1 MKTKKLIRSKWFLP
15 TGVAALTLA
24 AGLFIGHLWLPG
36 PAGAVPPQTSL
47 SGQTPM
53 ALTDYKTGQALA
65 SDSLATL
72 QNLQNAYRA
81 VAAKVLPTVVEIDV
95 VDVVKQTVPAFPNPF
110 DFFFGPGNGNQAQ
123 PRQRTFRQQGLGSGV
138 IVRQT
143 GDKVYVLTNN
153 HVAGDATEISVKL
166 ADGRTFKA
174 KLVGKD
180 PNRDLALVEFESRGS
195 VPVADLGDSNTLQVG
210 DLVFAVGNPLGFES
224 TVTSGIVSA
233 LGRRSMPG
241 GEASGFT
248 TYIQTDA
255 AINQGNSGGALVNI
269 YGQVVGLNTWIA
281 STSGGNI
288 GLGFAIPINNA
299 KRAINDFITKGR
311 SDYGW
316 IGINMGNVM
325 PASAAELKLKEPS
338 GAFVYGVFKGSP
350 ADKAGVIPG
359 DVITKINGTALKD
372 SSDLMMAIGD
382 LAPGK
387 TASLDLQRYGEPQH
401 LTIQVGS
408 RADEKQLAA
417 QASKIWPGFS
427 VVKLTDDI
435 RQQLGLQKVS
445 AELVIGAVD
454 QGSPAD
460 VAGLRAGDLI
470 EKVSGK
476 EVKTL
481 PEFYKALNNAGSKEI
496 MFAIQRQDTNLIIG
510 LVH

>member
-1 MKTKKLIRSKWFLP
+1 MKSNRLIRRKWFLP
-15 TGVAALTLA
+15 AGVAALTLA

-36 PAGAVPPQTSL
+36 PAGAMPPQSSL
-47 SGQTPM
+47 SGQAPSTL
-53 ALTDYKTGQALA
+53 ADYRTGQAL
-65 SDSLATL
+65 SSESLATL
-72 QNLQNAYRA
+72 QSIQNAYRA

-95 VDVVKQTVPAFPNPF
+95 VDVVKQAVPTFPNPF
-110 DFFFGPGNGNQAQ
+110 DFFFGPGNGNQPQ
-123 PRQRTFRQQGLGSGV
+123 PRERTFRQQGLGSGV

-143 GDKVYVLTNN
+143 GDRVYVLTNN
-153 HVAGDATEISVKL
+153 HVAGEATEISVKL

-180 PNRDLALVEFESRGS
+180 PNRDLALVEFTSRGE
-195 VPVADLGDSNTLQVG
+195 VPVAELGDSNTLQVG
-210 DLVFAVGNPLGFES
+210 DIVFAVGNPLGFES

-241 GEASGFT
+241 ADVSGFT

-316 IGINMGNVM
+316 IGINMGNV
-325 PASAAELKLKEPS
+325 PQGSAAELKLKDS
-338 GAFVYGVFKGSP
+338 NGAFVYGVFKGSP
-350 ADKAGVIPG
+350 ADKAGIIPG
-359 DVITKINGTALKD
+359 DVITRINGTALKD
-372 SSDLMMAIGD
+372 SSDLMLAIGD
-382 LAPGK
+382 IAPGK
-387 TASLDLQRYGEPQH
+387 AASLEVERYGQPEH

-427 VVKLTDDI
+427 VVKLTNDI
-435 RQQLGLQKVS
+435 RQQLGLQNVS

-470 EKVSGK
+470 QKVGGRD
-476 EVKTL
+476 VRTL
-481 PEFYKALNNAGSKEI
+481 PDFYKALNNPGTKEI
-496 MFAIQRQDTNLIIG
+496 MFTIQRQDTNLIIG
-510 LVH
+510 LVR

>member
-1 MKTKKLIRSKWFLP
+1 MKTRKLIRSKWFLP
-15 TGVAALTLA
+15 AGAAALTLA

-36 PAGAVPPQTSL
+36 PANAAPPQPALSGRPPVSL
-47 SGQTPM
+47 ADYRSGQTPAIDGLK
-53 ALTDYKTGQALA
+53 ALQD
-65 SDSLATL
+65 
-72 QNLQNAYRA
+72 LQNAYRA

-95 VDVVKQTVPAFPNPF
+95 VDVVKQTIPVFPNPF

-123 PRQRTFRQQGLGSGV
+123 PRQREFRQQGLGSGV

-166 ADGRTFKA
+166 ADGRTFKG

-180 PNRDLALVEFESRGS
+180 PNRDLALVEFASRGN
-195 VPVADLGDSNTLQVG
+195 VPVAELGDSNTLQVG

-241 GEASGFT
+241 AEVSGFT
-248 TYIQTDA
+248 DYIQTDA

-316 IGINMGNVM
+316 IGVSMGNV
-325 PASAAELKLKEPS
+325 PQASAAELKLKDSS

-350 ADKAGVIPG
+350 ADKAGVLPG
-359 DVITKINGTALKD
+359 DVITKINGEPLKN

-387 TASLDLQRYGEPQH
+387 TASLDLERYGEPQRV
-401 LTIQVGS
+401 TIEVGS

-427 VVKLTDDI
+427 VVKLTTDI
-435 RQQLGLQKVS
+435 RRQLGLQNVS

-454 QGSPAD
+454 QGGPAD
-460 VAGLRAGDLI
+460 IAGLRAGDLI
-470 EKVSGK
+470 VKIGGR

-481 PEFYKALNNAGSKEI
+481 PEFYKALNNSGSREI
-496 MFAIQRQDTNLIIG
+496 MFTIQRQDTNLIIG
-510 LVH
+510 LVR

>member
-1 MKTKKLIRSKWFLP
+1 MKTKKFIRSKWFLP
-15 TGVAALTLA
+15 TGLAVLTLA

-36 PAGAVPPQTSL
+36 YANAIPPLSSRPRATPA
-47 SGQTPM
+47 
-53 ALTDYKTGQALA
+53 DYATGQAPA
-65 SDSLATL
+65 IDGLATL
-72 QNLQNAYRA
+72 QNLQNAFRT
-81 VAAKVLPTVVEIDV
+81 VAARVLPTVVEIDV
-95 VDVVKQTVPAFPNPF
+95 VDVVKQTAPVFPNPF
-110 DFFFGPGNGNQAQ
+110 EFFFGPGDGDQAQ
-123 PRQRTFRQQGLGSGV
+123 PRQREFRRQGLGSGV
-138 IVRQT
+138 VVRQS
-143 GDKVYVLTNN
+143 GSKVYVLTNN

-166 ADGRTFKA
+166 SDGRTFKG

-180 PNRDLALVEFESRGS
+180 EHKDLALVEFESRAS
-195 VPVADLGDSNTLQVG
+195 VPVAELGDSNSLQVG
-210 DLVFAVGNPLGFES
+210 DLVLAVGSPLGFES

-233 LGRRSMPG
+233 IGRRSMPG
-241 GEASGFT
+241 AGVGGFT
-248 TYIQTDA
+248 DYIQTDA

-311 SDYGW
+311 SEYGW
-316 IGINMGNVM
+316 IGINMGNVL
-325 PASAAELKLKEPS
+325 PSSAADLKLKDSS

-350 ADKAGVIPG
+350 AEKAGLLPG
-359 DVITKINGTALKD
+359 DLITKVNGQPLND
-372 SSDLMMAIGD
+372 SSDLMMTIGE

-387 TASLDLQRYGEPQH
+387 SATLDLLRYGEPQR
-401 LTIQVGS
+401 LTIQIGS

-417 QASKIWPGFS
+417 QASKVWPGFS

-435 RQQLGLQKVS
+435 RQQLNLQKVS

-460 VAGLRAGDLI
+460 IAGLRAGDLI
-470 EKVSGK
+470 VKVGGR

-481 PEFYKALNNAGSKEI
+481 SDFYKTLNNSSSREI

-510 LVH
+510 LVR

>member
-1 MKTKKLIRSKWFLP
+1 MNLKKFSSSRWFAP
-15 TGVAALTLA
+15 SVTAALALA
-24 AGLFIGHLWLPG
+24 AGLTVGGLWLG
-36 PAGAVPPQTSL
+36 ARGSAAPAPATGLRGLTV
-47 SGQTPM
+47 TP
-53 ALTDYKTGQALA
+53 ADFNTNLEGVQ
-65 SDSLATL
+65 TL
-72 QNLQNAYRA
+72 QSMQNAFRA
-81 VAAKVLPTVVEIDV
+81 VAAKVLPSVVQVDV
-95 VDVVKQTVPAFPNPF
+95 VDVVKSTGADFPNPF
-110 DFFFGPGNGNQAQ
+110 EFFFGPRNQRQVQ
-123 PRQRTFRQQGLGSGV
+123 PREFRQQGLGSGV
-138 IVRQT
+138 VVRRN

-153 HVAGDATEISVKL
+153 HVAGDAEQISIKL
-166 ADGRTFKA
+166 QDGRSYKA

-180 PNRDLALVEFESRGS
+180 ENKDLALVVFETKENI
-195 VPVADLGDSNTLQVG
+195 PVAELGDSGSLMVG
-210 DLVFAVGNPLGFES
+210 DWVLAVGSPLGFES
-224 TVTSGIVSA
+224 TVTAGIVSA
-233 LGRRSMPG
+233 IGRRSM
-241 GEASGFT
+241 ESAAGFT
-248 TYIQTDA
+248 DYIQTDA

-269 YGQVVGLNTWIA
+269 YGQVVGINSWIA
-281 STSGGNI
+281 STSGGSI

-299 KRAINDFITKGR
+299 KRSIDDFITKGH
-311 SDYGW
+311 SEYGW
-316 IGINMGNVM
+316 IGINMGGLQ
-325 PASAAELKLKEPS
+325 PQAAEDLKLGEAH

-350 ADKAGVIPG
+350 ADKAGVLPG
-359 DVITKINGTALKD
+359 DVITKFNGTALKD

-445 AELVIGAVD
+445 AELVIGQVD

-470 EKVSGK
+470 EKVGGK

-481 PEFYKALNNAGSKEI
+481 PEFYKALNNAASREI

>member
-1 MKTKKLIRSKWFLP
+1 MKTKKFIRSKWFLP
-15 TGVAALTLA
+15 TGLAVLTLA

-36 PAGAVPPQTSL
+36 YANAIPPLSSRPPA
-47 SGQTPM
+47 TP
-53 ALTDYKTGQALA
+53 ADYATGQAPA
-65 SDSLATL
+65 IDGLATL
-72 QNLQNAYRA
+72 QNLQNAFRT
-81 VAAKVLPTVVEIDV
+81 VAARVLPTVVEIDV
-95 VDVVKQTVPAFPNPF
+95 VDVVKQTAPVFPNPF
-110 DFFFGPGNGNQAQ
+110 EFFFGPGDGDQAQ
-123 PRQRTFRQQGLGSGV
+123 PRQREFRRQGLGSGV
-138 IVRQT
+138 VVRQS
-143 GDKVYVLTNN
+143 GSKVYVLTNN

-166 ADGRTFKA
+166 SDGRTFKG

-180 PNRDLALVEFESRGS
+180 EHKDLALVEFESRAS
-195 VPVADLGDSNTLQVG
+195 VPVAELGDSNSLQVG
-210 DLVFAVGNPLGFES
+210 DLVLAVGSPLGFES

-233 LGRRSMPG
+233 IGRRSMPG
-241 GEASGFT
+241 AGVGGFT
-248 TYIQTDA
+248 DYIQTDA

-311 SDYGW
+311 SEYGW
-316 IGINMGNVM
+316 IGINMGNVL
-325 PASAAELKLKEPS
+325 PSSAADLKLKDSS

-350 ADKAGVIPG
+350 AEKAGLLPG
-359 DVITKINGTALKD
+359 DLITKVNGQPLND
-372 SSDLMMAIGD
+372 SSDLMMTIGE
-382 LAPGK
+382 LTPGK
-387 TASLDLQRYGEPQH
+387 SATLDLLRYGEPQR
-401 LTIQVGS
+401 LTIQIGS

-417 QASKIWPGFS
+417 QASKVWPGFS

-435 RQQLGLQKVS
+435 RQQLNLQKVS

-460 VAGLRAGDLI
+460 IAGLRAGDLI
-470 EKVSGK
+470 VKVGGR

-481 PEFYKALNNAGSKEI
+481 SDFYKTLNNSSSREI

-510 LVH
+510 LVR